1 MKKTDYIDY
10 DITASIGNPSQVFSV
25 TGNNIGSMQIIE
37 ESWDSTLRLGDE
49 AISEDMIQNLRI
61 LLETISQLPDD
72 NELKQLFEA
81 NMMINKLKKS

>member
-1 MKKTDYIDY
+1 MKKTDYTYY
-10 DITASIGNPSQVFSV
+10 DITASIGNPSQIFSV
-25 TGNNIGSMQIIE
+25 TDNNIWDATFKLGE
-37 ESWDSTLRLGDE
+37 ES
-49 AISEDMIQNLRI
+49 ISEDMILNLRI